1 MNPAFVHL
9 RVHSE
14 YSMVDGM
21 VRIKPL
27 VARVSELGMP
37 AVAVTDQS
45 NLFSLVKFYKAS
57 IGAGVKPISGSDVW
71 IRDPLDVNKPHRL
84 LLLVQSVE
92 AMPASPAWSLAVIV
106 RGSTWVAP

>member
-1 MNPAFVHL
+1 
-9 RVHSE
+9 
-14 YSMVDGM
+14 MVDGM

-57 IGAGVKPISGSDVW
+57 IGAGVKPISGTDIW
-71 IRDPLDVNKPHRL
+71 IRDPLDANNPYRL
-84 LLLVQSVE
+84 LLLVQNVDGYANLTRLVSRSYRE
-92 AMPASPAWSLAVIV
+92 GQHLGRAMST
-106 RGSTWVAP
+106 GSG